1 MLTQVEF
8 LKDVLHSKHPTLVNN
23 HQLIFLTIAYSHRHY
38 YSTSML
44 MSRYG
49 FSQSY
54 SYCPT
59 SLNVLVCHLWSCSGL
74 ENKPQK
80 RNMANSDL
88 LYVLWCKNIDSANV
102 GTCLVH
108 IEFMRHPNLH
118 WWICWP
124 IAAPHP
130 N

>member
-8 LKDVLHSKHPTLVNN
+8 LKDVLHSKNPTLGNN
-23 HQLIFLTIAYSHRHY
+23 HQLTFLTITYSHRHY

-44 MSRYG
+44 DMAFHLATSTV
-49 FSQSY
+49 
-54 SYCPT
+54 T

-88 LYVLWCKNIDSANV
+88 LYIYGVK
-102 GTCLVH
+102 T
-108 IEFMRHPNLH
+108 
-118 WWICWP
+118 
-124 IAAPHP
+124 
-130 N
+130 